1 MTSFAPAAHRRLL
14 PHWAVHLGMAGLFLT
29 SVLDSSII
37 PLPLPGTTDLLLLWL
52 VSHKG
57 NPWLLASVA
66 IAGSVVGGYTSWH
79 IGKKGGEAA
88 LQRWVPARFLKRIVG
103 WATRHP
109 ILAVFIPAALPPPF
123 PLSPFILAAGALGV
137 ARRPFLLAFGAART
151 LRYSVVAWLA
161 VKYGRRIVRVWSGT
175 LEKWSTPLLWTFAA
189 VVALGIILGIMKL
202 RLHGGFGGARGQ
214 SAEPAA
220 ARAD

>member
-1 MTSFAPAAHRRLL
+1 
-14 PHWAVHLGMAGLFLT
+14 
-29 SVLDSSII
+29 
-37 PLPLPGTTDLLLLWL
+37 
-52 VSHKG
+52 
-57 NPWLLASVA
+57 
-66 IAGSVVGGYTSWH
+66 
-79 IGKKGGEAA
+79 
-88 LQRWVPARFLKRIVG
+88 
-103 WATRHP
+103 
-109 ILAVFIPAALPPPF
+109 
-123 PLSPFILAAGALGV
+123 V

-202 RLHGGFGGARGQ
+202 RRHGGFGGARGQ